1 MMIMLIAMVAFLVGS
16 TLVAFMP
23 VDQINWAQTFVAVII
38 MPWGMDM
45 SFPSGTILLSN
56 SMPREQQGMAASVVN
71 TVVNYSI
78 SLSLGIAGTVD
89 SSING
94 GGNDVLRGYRGAL
107 YLGVGLSGFGLLLAI
122 FSILKGIK

>member
-1 MMIMLIAMVAFLVGS
+1 
-16 TLVAFMP
+16 
-23 VDQINWAQTFVAVII
+23 
-38 MPWGMDM
+38 
-45 SFPSGTILLSN
+45 
-56 SMPREQQGMAASVVN
+56 MPREQQGMAASVVN

-89 SSING
+89 SNING

>member
-23 VDQINWAQTFVAVII
+23 VDQIYWAQAFVAVII

-89 SSING
+89 SNING